1 MINRVII
8 MGRITRDLELR
19 QTPSGVPTL
28 SFTVAVDRN
37 FQKQG
42 EERQADFIACT
53 AWCQQAEFISRY
65 FGKGRM
71 IALEGALRTRTYDD
85 KNGVKHYI
93 TEVLVDNV
101 SFTGEAKQDQ
111 RTQAPSPAQLPQ
123 QQYGPEYEYHRL
135 EPGTG
140 STKPEEKID
149 MRSIEEYGI
158 LSDDGVPF

>member
-19 QTPSGVPTL
+19 QTPSGVSTL

-37 FQKQG
+37 FVKQG

-53 AWCQQAEFISRY
+53 AWRQQAEFISRY
-65 FGKGRM
+65 FEKGRM

-101 SFTGEAKQDQ
+101 SFTGEAKQEQ
-111 RTQAPSPAQLPQ
+111 RTQVSAPAQLPQ
-123 QQYGPEYEYHRL
+123 QQYGPEYEYHRPEQFQQQSFPRDPEL
-135 EPGTG
+135 EAQ
-140 STKPEEKID
+140 
-149 MRSIEEYGI
+149 GI
-158 LSDDGVPF
+158 LSDNLIPF

>member
-1 MINRVII
+1 MINRII
-8 MGRITRDLELR
+8 LMGRITRDLELR
-19 QTPSGVPTL
+19 QTPSGVSTL

-42 EERQADFIACT
+42 EERQTDFISCV
-53 AWCQQAEFISRY
+53 AWRQQAEFISRY

-71 IALEGALRTRTYDD
+71 IALEGTLRTRTYDD

-111 RTQAPSPAQLPQ
+111 QTQTPAQLPQ
-123 QQYGPEYEYHRL
+123 QQYGPEYEYHRP